1 MKKGDQLIG
10 ILPERRKKPERMTQ
24 GSIMKW
30 AKIVFCNSLD
40 INKIYFV
47 PINLEKSTS
56 ENYIPRP
63 YSNSMETPKF

>member
-30 AKIVFCNSLD
+30 AEIVFCKSLD

-47 PINLEKSTS
+47 PINLEESTS
-56 ENYIPRP
+56 GNYIPR
-63 YSNSMETPKF
+63 S